1 MKKTDIKIRQA
12 KYDLDNMVVMA
23 NDMIKGISKLSLN
36 EAKLL
41 RTIIMQIKPYDE
53 ELEVFTVKADEF
65 AAILGIDKNHIY
77 AEIDKMT
84 DHLLD
89 EKIRIGDKT
98 TKKKSKWKKFRWVD
112 YCEYDTGTLT
122 IKLSDQLRPYLLGLQ
137 KWYTQYR
144 LEDII
149 FFKSWYSIR
158 IYELLMMC
166 IDERKKPYADKI
178 VDIYMSLKD
187 LRTYTETEKK
197 YARLSQFKAK
207 VLNIAVRDINE
218 WSAYHVTVREY
229 KEKKK
234 IVGFYFSVG
243 SKIGYNYKNISEELP
258 EHVEQMNLFDMMDG
272 EKS

>member
-1 MKKTDIKIRQA
+1 
-12 KYDLDNMVVMA
+12 MV
-23 NDMIKGISKLSLN
+23 G
-36 EAKLL
+36 
-41 RTIIMQIKPYDE
+41 
-53 ELEVFTVKADEF
+53 
-65 AAILGIDKNHIY
+65 
-77 AEIDKMT
+77 
-84 DHLLD
+84 
-89 EKIRIGDKT
+89 
-98 TKKKSKWKKFRWVD
+98 
-112 YCEYDTGTLT
+112 
-122 IKLSDQLRPYLLGLQ
+122 
-137 KWYTQYR
+137 
-144 LEDII
+144 
-149 FFKSWYSIR
+149 
-158 IYELLMMC
+158 
-166 IDERKKPYADKI
+166 IDERKKADGDKI
-178 VDIYMSLKD
+178 GDVYMSLKD